1 MKNKVLFCGP
11 TLAFPPIGGPELRV
25 FNSLKAISK
34 DRQVVLVA
42 WNNLENLRSPESLRL
57 IEELGVE
64 LVTFEL
70 PTFGNTIK
78 SKRFLKGKLGT
89 AVLVSYKVILREK
102 YQRDRYIAEQI
113 SKIAKSRKILTI
125 WFTYANV
132 SVPIIE
138 RIKTKTP
145 NLVVVADTD
154 SVWSRYILRSASF
167 KPFLKRIGTYR
178 SGFIKQIQERRLV
191 NLADYTTAVSE
202 VDMKYYQALSRKP
215 QNVRLAYNV
224 IDITKYTKRL
234 DRNLQENFSVLLSGT
249 FGHKYSPMDVAAK
262 WFLEEVWPLVF
273 RKNPKATLL
282 LVGRNSDKLWTS
294 EPELGVYVTGEVE
307 SIDRYLNDSRLSVV
321 PLWFESGTRFKIL
334 EAAAS
339 GLPIV
344 STTLGAEGL
353 DMRHSEEIL
362 IADNPEEF
370 ANSIL
375 KIFHSDLG
383 ISLGERAFQ
392 KVSSKYDLRMLE
404 NQVEDILNLY

>member
-1 MKNKVLFCGP
+1 M
-11 TLAFPPIGGPELRV
+11 RV

-34 DRQVVLVA
+34 NRKVVLVA

-89 AVLVSYKVILREK
+89 AVLVSHKVILREK

-125 WFTYANV
+125 WFTYANL
-132 SVPIIE
+132 SVPIIA

-145 NLVVVADTD
+145 KLVVVEDTD
-154 SVWSRYILRSASF
+154 SVWSRYILRSASY
-167 KPFLKRIGTYR
+167 KPLLKRIGTYK
-178 SGFIKQIQERRLV
+178 SGFIKQGQEKRLV
-191 NLADYTTAVSE
+191 NLADCTTAVSE

-294 EPELGVYVTGEVE
+294 APELGVHVTGEVE
-307 SIDRYLNDSRLSVV
+307 SIDRYLNNSRLSVV

>member
-1 MKNKVLFCGP
+1 M
-11 TLAFPPIGGPELRV
+11 RV

-34 DRQVVLVA
+34 NRKVVLVA

-57 IEELGVE
+57 IAELGVE

-132 SVPIIE
+132 SVPIIA

-145 NLVVVADTD
+145 KLVVVADTD
-154 SVWSRYILRSASF
+154 SVWSRYILRSASY
-167 KPFLKRIGTYR
+167 KPLLKRIGTYK
-178 SGFIKQIQERRLV
+178 SGFIKQVQEKRLV
-191 NLADYTTAVSE
+191 NLADCTTAVSE
-202 VDMKYYQALSRKP
+202 VDMKYYQALSLKP

-294 EPELGVYVTGEVE
+294 APELGVHVTGEVE
-307 SIDRYLNDSRLSVV
+307 SIDRYLNNSRLSVV